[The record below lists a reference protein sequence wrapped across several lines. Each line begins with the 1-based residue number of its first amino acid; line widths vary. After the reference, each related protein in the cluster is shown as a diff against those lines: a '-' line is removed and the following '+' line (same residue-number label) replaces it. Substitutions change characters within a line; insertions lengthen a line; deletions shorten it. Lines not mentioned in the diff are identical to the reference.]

1 VSFALDVDDVHRP
14 GISSEAHDVVLGPVL
29 VLARDGIVSGAAFV
43 PVDAE
48 HTHVQV
54 DHHWRSLSGERRG
67 ARRGCASTVER
78 QASSC
83 AVGGPSTSGR
93 RAGAGSGDLC
103 PLDGL
108 GSADD
113 RAEPGIGDVP
123 FRRCARDSWRWTVHL
138 VAEARPDRATGREAM
153 WSVPQQ
159 VGIRSAAAV
168 LE

>member
-1 VSFALDVDDVHRP
+1 MPFALDVDDVHWP
-14 GISSEAHDVVLGPVL
+14 GISSEAHAVVLGPVP
-29 VLARDGIVSGAAFV
+29 VLASEGIVSGAAFV

-48 HTHVQV
+48 RRHVQV
-54 DHHWRSLSGERRG
+54 DHHWQPSVARNVEVVAGASAPSSGR
-67 ARRGCASTVER
+67 TL
-78 QASSC
+78 C
-83 AVGGPSTSGR
+83 AVGGPRTSGP

-113 RAEPGIGDVP
+113 RAEPGTVACR
-123 FRRCARDSWRWTVHL
+123 FRRCARDSWRRAVHP
-138 VAEARPDRATGREAM
+138 VTEARPTTPLDEAM

-159 VGIRSAAAV
+159 LGIRSAAAV